1 MQPIFYVIAIMGC
14 GDGSQVCQQQRVEPI
29 HYVTAAACQAAMPA
43 ALERNTDI
51 DAPEIQAAFNQ
62 TATEFNQILPDGI
75 ATTFRTVSIV
85 ELGFAGNVLREI
97 YRISLEDGSALN
109 VATGQ
114 KAAR

>member
-51 DAPEIQAAFNQ
+51 DAPEIQAACRQ
-62 TATEFNQILPDGI
+62 SGMMI
-75 ATTFRTVSIV
+75 A
-85 ELGFAGNVLREI
+85 REQ
-97 YRISLEDGSALN
+97 GK
-109 VATGQ
+109 GQ
-114 KAAR
+114 QKG